1 MMTTHTITTHTL
13 AVPGA
18 RLTYDVRG
26 TLGDGTPLL
35 LIGSPMGADG
45 FGTLAGHFPDRTV
58 VTYDP
63 RGVGRSTRTDGS
75 GEVTPDDHA
84 GDLHRL
90 VEHLGCGPVEV
101 LASSGGAVNALA
113 WVARHGEDVR
123 TLVAHEPPLA
133 TVLPD
138 RDALAAAIE
147 EMHRTYQRDGLGP
160 AMAMFIVMV
169 GYDGEL
175 PDGYRY
181 PPLDPAQFGLP
192 TEDDGSRDD
201 ALLGQNIRTCTGYR
215 PDVDALR
222 TTSSHILIGRGA
234 ASGQTMAARAA
245 DAVAE
250 LIGAE
255 LVVFPGHH
263 GGFLGGEYGMPGE
276 PEPFAH
282 RLREVLAGA

>member
-1 MMTTHTITTHTL
+1 MMTTPTITTHTL

-26 TLGDGTPLL
+26 TLGDGPPLL

-75 GEVTPDDHA
+75 GELTPADHA
-84 GDLHRL
+84 ADLHRL
-90 VEHLGCGPVEV
+90 VGTLGGGPVEV
-101 LASSGGAVNALA
+101 FASSGGAVNALA
-113 WVARHGEDVR
+113 WVARHGADVR
-123 TLVAHEPPLA
+123 TVVAHEPPLA

-138 RDALAAAIE
+138 REALTAAIE
-147 EMHRTYQRDGLGP
+147 EMHRTYESDGMGP
-160 AMAMFIVMV
+160 AMAMFIFMV

-222 TTSSHILIGRGA
+222 STGTRIVLGRGA

-245 DAVAE
+245 DAMAE
-250 LIGAE
+250 LIGAD
-255 LVVFPGHH
+255 LVVFPSNH
-263 GGFLGGEYGMPGE
+263 GGFLGDEYGMPGE
-276 PEPFAH
+276 PEAFAQ
-282 RLREVLAGA
+282 RLRAVLANA